1 MIINNL
7 SAVMGVDVTFHNNVV
22 LKANVKHLSTFINT
36 LKKIP
41 KIPALQV
48 SFENKQRKIY
58 EFRCTKFNSLH

>member
-7 SAVMGVDVTFHNNVV
+7 SAVMGVDVTFRNNVV
-22 LKANVKHLSTFINT
+22 LMANVKHLSIFINT

-48 SFENKQRKIY
+48 SFENLRIPLYK
-58 EFRCTKFNSLH
+58 L

>member
-22 LKANVKHLSTFINT
+22 LKANVKHLSTVINA

-48 SFENKQRKIY
+48 SFENLRIPLYKI
-58 EFRCTKFNSLH
+58 